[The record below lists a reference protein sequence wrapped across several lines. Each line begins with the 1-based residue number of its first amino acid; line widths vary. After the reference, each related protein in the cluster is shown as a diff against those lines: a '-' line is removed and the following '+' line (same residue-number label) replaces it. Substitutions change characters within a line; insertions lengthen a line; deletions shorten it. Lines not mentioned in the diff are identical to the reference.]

1 MITYSLMELIGN
13 TPLLDLSPIV
23 PKGGARLLAKLEMCN
38 PGGSIKDRPAL
49 AMITAAEEKGLIK
62 PGMTLVEP
70 TAGNTGIG
78 LAMVGNLKGYKTAFI
93 VPDRMS
99 AEKIALMKLYGA
111 EVILV
116 PKEYGMPECIQMAK
130 DHAEK
135 SGNGYVLQQFSN
147 PANPDQAEFILGEE
161 IREQLGFFPDGLA
174 LGAGTGGTFTGMSRW
189 LLKNN
194 PKAKCWLVQPVGSIF
209 KGGEK
214 GSYQVEGIGN
224 SFIPDTL
231 DLNLADQIIDV
242 ADQDSFKACQLLGA
256 KIGLLVGG
264 SGGANLHA
272 SLQLCKELGEGKTV
286 VTIFADT
293 MERYSSKPWV
303 KALAEGEVPK

>member
-1 MITYSLMELIGN
+1 MITYSLVELIGN

-23 PKGGARLLAKLEMCN
+23 PEGGARLLAKLEMCN

-49 AMITAAEEKGLIK
+49 AMITAAEEQGLIK
-62 PGMTLVEP
+62 PGMTLIEP

-111 EVILV
+111 EVVLV
-116 PKEYGMPECIQMAK
+116 PKEFGMPDCIKMAY
-130 DHAEK
+130 DMAEER
-135 SGNGYVLQQFSN
+135 GDGYVLQQFSN
-147 PANPDQAEFILGEE
+147 PANPDQAEHILGEE
-161 IREQLGFFPDGLA
+161 IYKQAGFYPDGLA
-174 LGAGTGGTFTGMSRW
+174 LGAGTGGTFTGMARW
-189 LLKNN
+189 LTKNN
-194 PKAKCWLVQPVGSIF
+194 PNAKCWLVQPVGSVF
-209 KGGEK
+209 KGGPK
-214 GSYQVEGIGN
+214 GTYQIEGIGN

-231 DLNLADQIIDV
+231 DLDLADHIIDV
-242 ADQDSFKACQLLGA
+242 ADEDSFRACKMLGA
-256 KIGLLVGG
+256 KMGLLVGG

-272 SLQLCKELGEGKTV
+272 SLELCKQLGEGKTV

-293 MERYSSKPWV
+293 IERYSSKPWV
-303 KALAEGEVPK
+303 KALTEGEI